1 MTAIIASTTRGCHEN
16 AACKAR
22 NAEEHYTVMNYRHYR
37 TQSQSGICVQLE
49 SKVAVTGYQYEFTK
63 NKIYIN

>member
-1 MTAIIASTTRGCHEN
+1 MTAIIVSTTRGCHEN
-16 AACKAR
+16 TAYKAR
-22 NAEEHYTVMNYRHYR
+22 NVEEHYTVMNYRHYR
-37 TQSQSGICVQLE
+37 THSQSDICVQLE